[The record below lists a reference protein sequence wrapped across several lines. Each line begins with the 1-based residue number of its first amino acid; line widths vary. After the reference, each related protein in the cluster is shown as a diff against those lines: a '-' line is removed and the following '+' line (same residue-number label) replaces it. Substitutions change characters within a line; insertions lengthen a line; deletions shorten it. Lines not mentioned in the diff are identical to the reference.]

1 MPLYVGG
8 RRATA
13 MLRTGGAI
21 SDKEA
26 AAAQFA
32 NPSFLACE
40 LEAWLLEVAR
50 SLTIQL
56 LTDVLNAHPC
66 PHHLGAGRW

>member
-1 MPLYVGG
+1 
-8 RRATA
+8 

-50 SLTIQL
+50 SVTIQL
-56 LTDVLNAHPC
+56 LTDLAPEKRSSW
-66 PHHLGAGRW
+66 LMMESETGATR